1 MGKFTSTIW
10 KNFFFYL
17 GTKKIR
23 FNLKK
28 RDLPKNGIN
37 ILLANPKNSVE
48 EKLIES
54 ALYHSGIP
62 IQFSNKKVLGITR
75 PGDLTISDLKTGN
88 FLLHI
93 RDYKHNESDHLQA
106 LEDIYNHAGKVNSP
120 LTLTPI
126 FLWWH
131 PRRVLE
137 YITIKVINLTQS
149 ISFVR
154 ILGESFRKK
163 NLVIKIL
170 ETLTLDEK
178 LISEFN
184 KEELTVYSQDWI
196 DQFFA
201 RQSREKKL
209 IFGERSK
216 SPEFVLDWILKLPEL
231 KDLFKN
237 LNSSQAKK
245 IKKDMAKI
253 VSEIDGRPQPFMIR
267 IFVTILEKVLRILFS
282 DFTISKD
289 DLSKISELSKKNTL
303 IFVPNH
309 QSNFDFPTIFY
320 LLYKNHLA
328 TPFIAAGINM
338 NFWPLGPILRRCG
351 AFFLRRKFSDDDLYL
366 LIFKNYINFLV
377 THKFNIEFYFEGG
390 RSRTGKLL
398 PPRFGMLSWILESS
412 LYKGKYP
419 VVFLPLCIQYEQVME
434 GAQYVRELKGE
445 KKEKESFFTF
455 LKAAR
460 VLRRRFGK
468 VSVSLGGEIHL
479 DQHTEN
485 LLDRESLTKPKK
497 REILQKLAFEIG
509 HEINKVRGVNMVSL
523 ISLCLLDCP
532 EGELSQ
538 DELAEYIKNELDYL
552 EHIHAPFEKKLITH
566 FELVLLDSIY
576 ELTKLKVIQRN
587 SKNNKLFVPF
597 EKRGIATYY
606 KNTILHFFCVD
617 EILELG
623 KSGYQNALNLFNLLK
638 YDFYF
643 HKKVKKEITG
653 ELSQKVKERKL
664 KGRSVFYILE
674 TYYHGLSILNKT
686 ESHNLPKEDK
696 GFPSFFKK
704 EFNKIESEDLI
715 TLPESL
721 FMTAFE
727 GLTEIGKGYRDKS
740 YTHEQI
746 TSTLDTLQ
754 PIKDNY
760 SFKRIDG

>member
-10 KNFFFYL
+10 KNFFYYL
-17 GTKKIR
+17 GTKKIK
-23 FNLKK
+23 FNIKK

-37 ILLANPKNSVE
+37 IFLANPKNPVE

-62 IQFSNKKVLGITR
+62 IQFANKKVIGITKAS
-75 PGDLTISDLKTGN
+75 DLSISDLKTGN

-93 RDYKHNESDHLQA
+93 KDYRHNESGHLQA
-106 LEDIYNHAGKVNSP
+106 LEEVLSHAGKEKIP
-120 LTLTPI
+120 LTLTPL

-137 YITIKVINLTQS
+137 YLTIKIINLTQS
-149 ISFVR
+149 VSLIR
-154 ILGESFRKK
+154 ILGKEFLKK
-163 NLVIKIL
+163 NLVLKIL

-178 LISEFN
+178 LIAEFN
-184 KEELTVYSQDWI
+184 ENELTVYAEDWI

-216 SPEFVLDWILKLPEL
+216 SPEFVLDWILKLPEF
-231 KDLFKN
+231 KELFKN
-237 LNSSQAKK
+237 LSHSEAKK
-245 IKKDMAKI
+245 AKKDMAKI

-267 IFVTILEKVLRILFS
+267 IFVTILEKVLRVLFS
-282 DFTISKD
+282 GFSISKD
-289 DLSKISELSKKNTL
+289 DLAKISDLSKKNTL

-398 PPRFGMLSWILESS
+398 PPRYGMLSWILESS
-412 LYKGKYP
+412 LYQGKYP

-455 LKAAR
+455 VKAAR
-460 VLRRRFGK
+460 VFRRRFGG
-468 VSVSLGGEIHL
+468 VSVSLGSEIYL

-485 LLDRESLTKPKK
+485 LLDRESLSKGKK

-509 HEINKVRGVNMVSL
+509 HEINKVREVNMISL

-538 DELAEYIKNELDYL
+538 DELTDYIKNEIDYL
-552 EHIHAPFEKKLITH
+552 QQINAPLEKKLINS
-566 FELVLLDSIY
+566 FELVLSDSLY
-576 ELTKLKVIQRN
+576 ELAKLKVIQRN
-587 SKNNKLFVPF
+587 SENNKLFVPF

-623 KSGYQNALNLFNLLK
+623 KDSYQSALDLFNLLK

-653 ELSQKVKERKL
+653 ELGQQKKERKL
-664 KGRSVFYILE
+664 AGRSIFYILE
-674 TYYHGLSILNKT
+674 TYYHGLSILNETKPI
-686 ESHNLPKEDK
+686 NLPKENSK
-696 GFPSFFKK
+696 LPSFFKK
-704 EFNKIESEDLI
+704 ELKKRASEKLV
-715 TLPESL
+715 TLPESQ
-721 FMTAFE
+721 FMSAFE
-727 GLTEIGKGYRDKS
+727 GLTEIGKGHRDQLYPQEK
-740 YTHEQI
+740 I
-746 TSTLDTLQ
+746 TSTLKILQTL
-754 PIKDNY
+754 KDNY